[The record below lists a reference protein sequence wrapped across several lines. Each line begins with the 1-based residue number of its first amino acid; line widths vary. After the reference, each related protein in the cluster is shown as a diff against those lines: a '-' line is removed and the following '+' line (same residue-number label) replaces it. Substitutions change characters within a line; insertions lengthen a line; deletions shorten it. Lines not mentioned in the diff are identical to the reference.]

1 MFKIVKGDG
10 MDSAYITDRLVEYNL
25 SRVPLRQPEA
35 FVDIVRKA
43 VDGDGNTV
51 GGCIAEIYC
60 WNVMYVDILW
70 VDESARG
77 QGLGTRLLG
86 EVEEIA
92 RARGCTLVHL
102 DTFDFQA
109 KDFYLRHGY
118 RLFGVL
124 EGCPEGHCRYY
135 LSKNLAGLSPAPG
148 CCRA

>member
-1 MFKIVKGDG
+1 MLRIMHGNGK
-10 MDSAYITDRLVEYNL
+10 DSAYIIDRLVEYNL
-25 SRVPLRQPEA
+25 SRMPLRQPEA

-43 VDGDGNTV
+43 VDDAGNIL

-70 VDESARG
+70 VDEAQRG
-77 QGLGTRLLG
+77 RGIGSQLLG
-86 EVEEIA
+86 EVETAA
-92 RARGCTLVHL
+92 REHGCTLIHL

-124 EGCPEGHCRYY
+124 EDCPEGHCRYY
-135 LSKNLAGLSPAPG
+135 LSKKL
-148 CCRA
+148 